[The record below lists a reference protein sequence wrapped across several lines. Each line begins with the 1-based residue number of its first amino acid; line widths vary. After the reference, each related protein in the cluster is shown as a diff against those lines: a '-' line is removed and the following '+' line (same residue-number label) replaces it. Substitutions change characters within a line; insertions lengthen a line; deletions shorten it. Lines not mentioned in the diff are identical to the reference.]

1 MSTSKKIDIICIV
14 VTVAALVL
22 TLIFMN
28 GKAIG
33 LVEAE
38 KENQETDS
46 NEFTANDLNDA
57 PDTDSSTIIELN
69 GNIASVEGNGAYFAN
84 NCLHIVYAGTYVLS
98 GQLDGNIVVKADGD
112 DKIWL
117 VFDGLSINCDSDA
130 GLRIEQADKVFIN
143 LKEGS
148 INTISCGKNYD
159 STLVKD
165 GVDGALFSRDDLTIN
180 GSGTLNINTEYKH
193 GIVCNDTLKITNG
206 NINVN
211 AAEDGIHVND
221 ELKMKQAAL
230 TVSAGDDGITVSND
244 KEEGEFY
251 MESGTIN
258 VTQSYEGIEA
268 YNIIVKGGD
277 IIVNSS
283 DDGFNAKGTGK
294 EQGVF
299 IYDGN
304 IRLLNN
310 SGRDADGLD
319 SNGSVYIYGGNVFIN
334 VSQSSGYALD
344 TGTETG
350 GVCVISGGTVIACG
364 GSGMAESFGESST
377 QCSFR
382 YNLTE
387 GQSDGS
393 SLIITAAD
401 GTSIINTTIPYSF
414 NSVVFSSPELKKGQ
428 IYKLTCGSFTGD
440 IELTSMSTSLGTSAM
455 GAGKKPGGM
464 EFQKGDRNQKG
475 NMGIAS

>member
-22 TLIFMN
+22 TLLFMN

-69 GNIASVEGNGAYFAN
+69 GNIANVKGNGAYFAN

-159 STLVKD
+159 SALVKD
-165 GVDGALFSRDDLTIN
+165 GVDGALFSRNDLTIN
-180 GSGTLNINTEYKH
+180 GSGTLNINAEYKH

-221 ELKMKQAAL
+221 ELKMKQASL

-268 YNIIVKGGD
+268 
-277 IIVNSS
+277 
-283 DDGFNAKGTGK
+283 
-294 EQGVF
+294 
-299 IYDGN
+299 
-304 IRLLNN
+304 
-310 SGRDADGLD
+310 
-319 SNGSVYIYGGNVFIN
+319 
-334 VSQSSGYALD
+334 VSY
-344 TGTETG
+344 TH
-350 GVCVISGGTVIACG
+350 
-364 GSGMAESFGESST
+364 
-377 QCSFR
+377 
-382 YNLTE
+382 LT
-387 GQSDGS
+387 
-393 SLIITAAD
+393 LPTKA
-401 GTSIINTTIPYSF
+401 
-414 NSVVFSSPELKKGQ
+414 
-428 IYKLTCGSFTGD
+428 
-440 IELTSMSTSLGTSAM
+440 
-455 GAGKKPGGM
+455 
-464 EFQKGDRNQKG
+464 
-475 NMGIAS
+475 